1 MDTIHI
7 NSYPSNIMIVDDTAD
22 NLRVLFDMLKSRGYS
37 PRPVPNGKLALQAMK
52 IERPDLIL
60 LDITMPELDGFEVC
74 RRIKSDE
81 KLKDIPII
89 FISAL
94 IEPFDKV
101 KAFSLGGVDYITKP
115 FHIDE
120 VFARI
125 ETQLKVGRL
134 QRELKAT
141 IESLEI
147 RVREQVK
154 EISDSQLATIFSLA
168 KLAESRDDE
177 TGKHLERVRNYCKLL
192 AEYLGEHTEY
202 ASQITTTFVDNIYQA
217 SPLHDIGKVGIPDA
231 ILLKPS
237 KLTAEE
243 FEIMKGHPVLG
254 AQTLKA
260 VVNQYPNNPLINMG
274 IEITRSHHEWWDGSG
289 YPDRLAGKVIPL
301 SARIM
306 SVADAF
312 DAMRSKRVYK
322 PSFSLDETRELIR
335 MGSGTHHDPLVVK
348 AFLTLQEKFNET
360 FEELNEEAEKG

>member
-74 RRIKSDE
+74 ERIKSDE

-168 KLAESRDDE
+168 KLAEFSR
-177 TGKHLERVRNYCKLL
+177 
-192 AEYLGEHTEY
+192 
-202 ASQITTTFVDNIYQA
+202 
-217 SPLHDIGKVGIPDA
+217 
-231 ILLKPS
+231 
-237 KLTAEE
+237 
-243 FEIMKGHPVLG
+243 
-254 AQTLKA
+254 
-260 VVNQYPNNPLINMG
+260 
-274 IEITRSHHEWWDGSG
+274 
-289 YPDRLAGKVIPL
+289 
-301 SARIM
+301 
-306 SVADAF
+306 
-312 DAMRSKRVYK
+312 
-322 PSFSLDETRELIR
+322 
-335 MGSGTHHDPLVVK
+335 
-348 AFLTLQEKFNET
+348 
-360 FEELNEEAEKG
+360 